1 MTEIQISGQNLTI
14 DGTTIEL
21 PKEVQSYVEISGLV
35 VVLLQTE
42 GRSPATNNVWAFT
55 VNGQRKWTA
64 EPVQAASD
72 DANTY
77 VQIKIEDD
85 TLWAADWKGLEY
97 QLNLETGEH
106 IDTKYRK

>member
-1 MTEIQISGQNLTI
+1 MTEIQISGRTLTI
-14 DGTTIEL
+14 GGTPIEL
-21 PKEVQSYVEISGLV
+21 PKEIQSYAEISGLV

-42 GRSPATNNVWAFT
+42 GRSPSTNNVWALT
-55 VNGQRKWTA
+55 RDGQRKWTA
-64 EPVQAASD
+64 EPVQAQSND
-72 DANTY
+72 TNTY

-97 QLNLETGEH
+97 QLDLETGEH